1 MKILTV
7 SLAALSSCSFGSSV
21 SIDSAWQNLPVSAL
35 PSLKYDPEVK
45 NLQSLTPSARQKML
59 ISQSNIVD
67 RKNQYAI
74 LGLDEGG
81 YLEFT
86 VWNGKGGAGAVGL
99 NRYRGDEAV
108 QALYLFDS
116 AFKLRNVTDVL
127 RVSPAEAAAFYR
139 KITGVSP
146 AGSVRTAVNL
156 PRFGTSIVISLK
168 PDDERLLA
176 KCTVVAN
183 NDYTCGDRLDV
194 LKLVWTGSGFRRVPL
209 R

>member
-1 MKILTV
+1 
-7 SLAALSSCSFGSSV
+7 
-21 SIDSAWQNLPVSAL
+21 
-35 PSLKYDPEVK
+35 
-45 NLQSLTPSARQKML
+45 ML

-146 AGSVRTAVNL
+146 AGPVRTAVNL

-194 LKLVWTGSGFRRVPL
+194 LKLVWTGSGFRRVLL

>member
-1 MKILTV
+1 MITESLKPIEYYWQILPAFAIP
-7 SLAALSSCSFGSSV
+7 SLA
-21 SIDSAWQNLPVSAL
+21 D
-35 PSLKYDPEVK
+35 DPQTGF
-45 NLQSLTPSARQKML
+45 LRRLTPAARTKAL
-59 ISQSNIVD
+59 ADPLNVVD

-74 LGLDEGG
+74 LSLDEGG

-116 AFKLRNVTDVL
+116 AFKLRNVTGVL

-146 AGSVRTAVNL
+146 AGPVRTAVNL

-194 LKLVWTGSGFRRVPL
+194 LKLVWTGSGFRRVLL

>member
-1 MKILTV
+1 MKILTI

-35 PSLKYDPEVK
+35 PALKYDPEVK
-45 NLQSLTPSARQKML
+45 KLQSLTPSARQKML

-74 LGLDEGG
+74 LSLDEGG

-127 RVSPAEAAAFYR
+127 RVSPAEATAFYK

-146 AGSVRTAVNL
+146 KGPVRTAVSL

>member
-1 MKILTV
+1 M
-7 SLAALSSCSFGSSV
+7 
-21 SIDSAWQNLPVSAL
+21 
-35 PSLKYDPEVK
+35 
-45 NLQSLTPSARQKML
+45 
-59 ISQSNIVD
+59 
-67 RKNQYAI
+67 
-74 LGLDEGG
+74 
-81 YLEFT
+81 
-86 VWNGKGGAGAVGL
+86 
-99 NRYRGDEAV
+99 
-108 QALYLFDS
+108 YLFDS
-116 AFKLRNVTDVL
+116 AFKLRNVTGVL
-127 RVSPAEAAAFYR
+127 RVAPAEAAAFYK

-146 AGSVRTAVNL
+146 KGPVRTAVNL

>member
-1 MKILTV
+1 MISESPKPIEYYWQILPT
-7 SLAALSSCSFGSSV
+7 
-21 SIDSAWQNLPVSAL
+21 SAF
-35 PSLKYDPEVK
+35 PSLPDDPQGGF
-45 NLQSLTPSARQKML
+45 LRRLAPAARTKAL
-59 ISQSNIVD
+59 ADPLNVVD
-67 RKNQYAI
+67 RKNQYALI
-74 LGLDEGG
+74 SLDEGG

-146 AGSVRTAVNL
+146 AGPVRTAVNL

-194 LKLVWTGSGFRRVPL
+194 LKLVWTGSGFRRVLL

>member
-1 MKILTV
+1 M
-7 SLAALSSCSFGSSV
+7 S
-21 SIDSAWQNLPVSAL
+21 
-35 PSLKYDPEVK
+35 E
-45 NLQSLTPSARQKML
+45 
-59 ISQSNIVD
+59 SNMVD

-74 LGLDEGG
+74 LSLDEGG
-81 YLEFT
+81 YLELT
-86 VWNGKGGAGAVGL
+86 VWNGKGGTGAVGL
-99 NRYRGDEAV
+99 NRYRGDEDA

-116 AFKLRNVTDVL
+116 AFKLRNVTGVL
-127 RVSPAEAAAFYR
+127 RVAPAEAAAFYK

-146 AGSVRTAVNL
+146 KGPVRTAVNL

>member
-146 AGSVRTAVNL
+146 AGPVRTAVNL

-194 LKLVWTGSGFRRVPL
+194 LKLVWTGSGFRRVLL

>member
-86 VWNGKGGAGAVGL
+86 VWNGKGGSGAVGL
-99 NRYRGDEAV
+99 NRYRGDEDV

-116 AFKLRNVTDVL
+116 AFKLRNVTGVL

-146 AGSVRTAVNL
+146 AGPVRTAVNL

-183 NDYTCGDRLDV
+183 NDHTCGDRLDV